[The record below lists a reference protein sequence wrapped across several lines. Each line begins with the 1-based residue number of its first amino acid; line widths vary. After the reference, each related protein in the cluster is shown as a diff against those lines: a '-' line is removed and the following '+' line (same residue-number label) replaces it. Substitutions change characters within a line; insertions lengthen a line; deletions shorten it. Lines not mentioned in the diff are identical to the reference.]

1 VLDILI
7 LHSTRDRALA
17 AALAADFKATGF
29 TAGYDQGLIKRQ
41 SSPEETAARLR
52 EARAVVAIWTH
63 DSVASEL
70 VRAEAGKAQE
80 LGKLISVRV
89 PELAQSALPAGF
101 WPNRVFVLNDRQP
114 LYRAIRDMN
123 AAQAPRGAP
132 APMAAGDAKR
142 AALQSLKRRTEALD
156 MPVSAS
162 APAPAPA
169 RETSLRSLAA
179 AAQEA
184 AIFGPAAAAAPEPA
198 PEVQPG
204 KLVENVPR
212 FMRAGVPVEVEVRLS
227 RRETEALIAGL
238 GGDVR
243 WHDIMTTPAMT
254 VTLQAPMGGF
264 TIQALSR
271 ETQWIDG
278 GQKAQL
284 GLLGQAEYGAWKW
297 IVTPVS
303 AGRRKLNIVAA
314 AKTSGGGIQAETPL
328 PEQIV
333 EVKVRVNYVRAFG
346 GLVKW
351 LAVAAAGGLV
361 AEYASTLLKLATNAL
376 HTGA

>member
-17 AALAADFKATGF
+17 AALAADFKAAGF
-29 TAGYDQGLIKRQ
+29 SAGYDQGLIKRQ
-41 SSPEETAARLR
+41 NSPEENSARLR

-63 DSVASEL
+63 DSITSEL
-70 VRAEAGKAQE
+70 IRAEASRAQD

-89 PELAQSALPAGF
+89 LELAQSALPAGV
-101 WPNRVFVLNDRQP
+101 WQSPSFVVNDRQT
-114 LYRAIRDMN
+114 LYRAIREMN

-132 APMAAGDAKR
+132 PQVTAGESKR
-142 AALQSLKRRTEALD
+142 EALKSLKRRTEALD
-156 MPVSAS
+156 IPP
-162 APAPAPA
+162 PAPVPPPP
-169 RETSLRSLAA
+169 REASLRSLAA

-184 AIFGPAAAAAPEPA
+184 PILSPAAAAAPEPA
-198 PEVQPG
+198 PEVRAG

-212 FMRAGVPVEVEVRLS
+212 LMRAGVPVEVEVRLS
-227 RRETEALIAGL
+227 RQETEALIAGL
-238 GGDVR
+238 SGAR
-243 WHDIMTTPAMT
+243 WHDVMTTPAMT
-254 VTLQAPMGGF
+254 VTLQAPGGGF

-278 GQKAQL
+278 GHKAQL
-284 GLLGQAEYGAWKW
+284 GLLGQAEYGSWKW
-297 IVTPVS
+297 IVTPLA
-303 AGRRKLNIVAA
+303 AGQRKLNIVAA

-333 EVKVRVNYVRAFG
+333 EVKVRVNYARAFG

-361 AEYASTLLKLATNAL
+361 AEYASTLLKLAANAL
-376 HTGA
+376 NGGA